1 MMFEKSKCYEGC
13 KMFRKIQDKLY
24 SLRDE
29 WKYDFYDCIRDIAE
43 HPVVLRMK
51 LSTSWHDELLSAL
64 CPCGIL
70 QLSVVP
76 FFSFRCKIGGE
87 RGDAS

>member
-1 MMFEKSKCYEGC
+1 
-13 KMFRKIQDKLY
+13 MFRKIQDKLY

-51 LSTSWHDELLSAL
+51 L
-64 CPCGIL
+64 
-70 QLSVVP
+70 
-76 FFSFRCKIGGE
+76 
-87 RGDAS
+87 

>member
-1 MMFEKSKCYEGC
+1 MRNQNVMRDAKCLEK
-13 KMFRKIQDKLY
+13 FKINY
-24 SLRDE
+24 TVCGMNG
-29 WKYDFYDCIRDIAE
+29 KYDFYDCIRDIAE

-51 LSTSWHDELLSAL
+51 LYPHHGTTNCYQHCVHVAY
-64 CPCGIL
+64 L

>member
-1 MMFEKSKCYEGC
+1 
-13 KMFRKIQDKLY
+13 MFRKIQDKLY

-29 WKYDFYDCIRDIAE
+29 WKYDFYDCISRYCRTSCRASHEII
-43 HPVVLRMK
+43 
-51 LSTSWHDELLSAL
+51 STSWHDELLSAL

>member
-1 MMFEKSKCYEGC
+1 
-13 KMFRKIQDKLY
+13 MFRKIQDKLY

-51 LSTSWHDELLSAL
+51 LYPRRIAISIVSMWHITIISGA
-64 CPCGIL
+64 
-70 QLSVVP
+70 V
-76 FFSFRCKIGGE
+76 FFI
-87 RGDAS
+87 